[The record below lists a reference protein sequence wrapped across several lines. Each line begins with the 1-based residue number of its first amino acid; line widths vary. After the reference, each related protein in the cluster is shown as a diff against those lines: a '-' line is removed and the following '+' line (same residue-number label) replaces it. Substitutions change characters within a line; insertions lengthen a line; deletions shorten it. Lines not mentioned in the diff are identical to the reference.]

1 VVYIGSVGMLD
12 VEAKRWS
19 EWWMKL
25 YCNLCNKMPKSGD
38 LRPVLRPAPLHQ
50 FQRAVGPLQV
60 LPPRGFRPDAGRAG
74 EPAPAAARLLFLTC
88 RLNKKILYIFEL
100 YGQETYST
108 EDPLEEMKSFEE

>member
-38 LRPVLRPAPLHQ
+38 LRLVLRPAPLHQ

-60 LPPRGFRPDAGRAG
+60 LPPRGVRPTLDGRG
-74 EPAPAAARLLFLTC
+74 SRHRLQLA
-88 RLNKKILYIFEL
+88 
-100 YGQETYST
+100 
-108 EDPLEEMKSFEE
+108 SFS